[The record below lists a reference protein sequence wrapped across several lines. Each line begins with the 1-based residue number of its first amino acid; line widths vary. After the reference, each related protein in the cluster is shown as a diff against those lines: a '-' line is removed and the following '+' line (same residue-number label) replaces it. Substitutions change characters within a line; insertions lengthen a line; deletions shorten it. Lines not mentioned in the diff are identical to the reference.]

1 MLEKWDLMDD
11 VALEEVEHGPEREGR
26 RGRRRAGRS
35 SSVPARGDTAVS
47 RVREY
52 ELWYPERER
61 IRLAQVEMERREDAA
76 KARVVLAEAQSQMLQ
91 PIGPDKP
98 VVEKKKVRDRMATP
112 RLVVSQPASGDDDEW
127 LTAAGGRST
136 TTSMASTGSFP
147 PLFDDSDEEPS
158 SGEVLGRGGE
168 PARVE
173 ADLRRSSSTTHS
185 RAAGNCA
192 SPLSTSRASKH

>member
-136 TTSMASTGSFP
+136 TTSM
-147 PLFDDSDEEPS
+147 DEEPS